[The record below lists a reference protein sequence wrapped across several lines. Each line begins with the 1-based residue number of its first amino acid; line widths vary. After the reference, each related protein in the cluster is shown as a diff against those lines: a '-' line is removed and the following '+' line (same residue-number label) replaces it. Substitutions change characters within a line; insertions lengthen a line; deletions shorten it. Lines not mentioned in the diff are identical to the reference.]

1 MTRPTSDP
9 TLRPIARFTR
19 DDQGAILLFWAFALA
34 VVLGMVALF
43 FDIGRVA
50 STQSELQSYADHVAL
65 AAAGELDGKTDAIS
79 RAQGAAAALISDSQT
94 FGLGGQALSSVDYT
108 LEFFSTLPP
117 SDLSAMAAGLTR
129 IPADAVYARVTLT
142 PKTVSYTFGAALQ
155 VLTGAARSDPAVGAT
170 AVAGFTQYACDIT
183 PMMFCIPSPSFDA
196 DNPATIGDMIRLRSG
211 GQGAAWGPGNFGFL
225 EPTTLALDA
234 SGNCAGSGGTGP
246 TLRCVLG
253 AVGNITQ
260 CFAVRGVNTE
270 PGQKVGITN
279 DALNTRFDMW
289 SGAMNSEKNN
299 PVFAPAPNV
308 IKGIEPNGGNAC
320 AWNNPQPTADTAA
333 LPRDDCYPGCAPY
346 GDGNWAAGR
355 ATYVAANYAGT
366 DPHPLP
372 LAVTR
377 YQYYLAEIAAA
388 GGGGATTP
396 ILSGLSETGRPMC
409 SLNQSTD
416 PDRRVIIVAGVDCT
430 ANQITGR
437 STAVPVH
444 QMVKM
449 FITEPVVANGQT
461 NGLDIYAEIIG
472 RADSP
477 GAGTVGSG
485 AIFHDVVQL
494 YR

>member
-1 MTRPTSDP
+1 MSRN
-9 TLRPIARFTR
+9 RPIRMFAAEET
-19 DDQGAILLFWAFALA
+19 GAILVFWAMALA
-34 VVLGMVALF
+34 MVLGLVALS

-50 STQSELQSYADHVAL
+50 ATQSELQSYADHVAL
-65 AAAGELDGKTDAIS
+65 AAAGELDGRTDSIT
-79 RAQGAAAALISDSQT
+79 RAQGAAAALISDRQT
-94 FGLGGQALSSVDYT
+94 FGLGGQALSSADFT
-108 LEFFSTLPP
+108 LDFFATLPG
-117 SDLSAMAAGLTR
+117 SDNTALP
-129 IPADAVYARVTLT
+129 PAPNPNQPVPEKAVYARVTLT
-142 PKTVSYTFGAALQ
+142 PKTVPYTFGAALQ
-155 VLTGAARSDPAVGAT
+155 VLTGTARVDPNVGAT

-183 PMMFCIPSPSFDA
+183 PMMFCIPDPTFDA
-196 DNPATIGDMIRLRSG
+196 DNPATIGDLIRLRSG
-211 GQGAAWGPGNFGFL
+211 GNGAAWGPGNFGFL
-225 EPTTLALDA
+225 EPSTLALDA

-260 CFAVRGVNTE
+260 CFAVRGVDTE

-289 SGAMNSEKNN
+289 SGAMKSEKNN

-308 IKGIEPNGGNAC
+308 IKGIEPKSGGAC
-320 AWNNPQPTADTAA
+320 NWNNPQPTADTAA
-333 LPRDDCYPGCAPY
+333 LPRDDCFGGCAPY
-346 GDGNWAAGR
+346 GDGTWTTGR
-355 ATYVAANYAGT
+355 ATYVATNYGGT
-366 DPHPLP
+366 DPHPS
-372 LAVTR
+372 AATR

-409 SLNQSTD
+409 SPNQSAD
-416 PDRRVIIVAGVDCT
+416 PDRRVIIAAGINCDPNNGGT
-430 ANQITGR
+430 QIQGR
-437 STAVPVH
+437 STGVPVH

-477 GAGTVGSG
+477 GAGSVGSG
-485 AIFHDVVQL
+485 ALFHDVVQL

>member
-1 MTRPTSDP
+1 MTHLTSLP
-9 TLRPIARFTR
+9 ACLSISRFVR
-19 DDQGAILLFWAFALA
+19 DDCGAILVFWAAALVVALA
-34 VVLGMVALF
+34 MMAF
-43 FDIGRVA
+43 SFDLGRVA
-50 STQSELQSYADHVAL
+50 STQSELQSYADQVAL
-65 AAAGELDGKTDAIS
+65 AAAGELDGKADSIT
-79 RAQGAAAALISDSQT
+79 RATAAAANLIADSQT
-94 FGLGGQALSSVDYT
+94 FGQGSQALSSADYT
-108 LEFFSTLPP
+108 IDFFATLPA
-117 SDLSAMAAGLTR
+117 SDQTAMTAVTT
-129 IPADAVYARVTLT
+129 IPAAAVYARVTLT
-142 PKTVSYTFGAALQ
+142 PRTVSYTFGAALQ
-155 VLTGAARSDPAVGAT
+155 VLTGTARTDPSVGAV

-196 DNPATIGDMIRLRSG
+196 DNPATRGDMIRLRSG

-279 DALNTRFDMW
+279 AALNTRFDMW
-289 SGAMNSEKNN
+289 SGAMQNVKNN

-308 IKGIEPNGGNAC
+308 IKGIEPKSGGAC
-320 AWNNPQPTADTAA
+320 NWNNPQATADTAA
-333 LPRDDCYPGCAPY
+333 LPRDDCFGGCAPY
-346 GDGNWAAGR
+346 GNGTWAAGR
-355 ATYVAANYAGT
+355 ATYVAKNYGGT
-366 DPHPLP
+366 DPHPS
-372 LAVTR
+372 ASTR
-377 YQYYLAEIAAA
+377 YDYYLAEIAAA
-388 GGGGATTP
+388 GGGSATTP
-396 ILSGLSETGRPMC
+396 ILTGRSETGRPMC
-409 SLNQSTD
+409 SPNQSSD
-416 PDRRVIIVAGVDCT
+416 PDRRVIIAAGIDCA
-430 ANQITGR
+430 ANPISGR
-437 STAVPVH
+437 ATAVPVH

-449 FITEPVVANGQT
+449 FITEPVVDNGQT
-461 NGLDIYAEIIG
+461 NGLDIYAEIIS